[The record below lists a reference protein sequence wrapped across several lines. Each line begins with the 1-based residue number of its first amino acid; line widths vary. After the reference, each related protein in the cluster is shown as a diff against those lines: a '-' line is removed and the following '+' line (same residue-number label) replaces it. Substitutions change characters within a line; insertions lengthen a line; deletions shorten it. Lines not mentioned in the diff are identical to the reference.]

1 MIYYE
6 KLNSKN
12 FSSLIELVDEFSKI
26 NNYRCNIVEIYN
38 KLNFIKK
45 FFYKNK
51 VTLILLDDKYI
62 GYIYYDF
69 ITIDTITINDLYI
82 KEDFLDYVNIKDFNK
97 FKNKILIYQV
107 YEDELTK
114 KIVLQNDFKRRK
126 TTKLLH
132 LDILYFHKIYEN
144 KRISFR
150 TFKKN
155 ADETLRCNLQN
166 NIFYSNDRIPLEIKD
181 IKYEEKQEFYKKDL
195 CIFML
200 LDNKEIGYGQIVY
213 NKNMYMIVN
222 FGVLKEYR
230 GLGYGEYFLN
240 YLVNMA
246 YNLNIKDLYI
256 RVDYENYKA
265 LNLYNKIGFKF
276 LGYYTT
282 WIKS

>member
-1 MIYYE
+1 M
-6 KLNSKN
+6 
-12 FSSLIELVDEFSKI
+12 
-26 NNYRCNIVEIYN
+26 
-38 KLNFIKK
+38 
-45 FFYKNK
+45 
-51 VTLILLDDKYI
+51 
-62 GYIYYDF
+62 
-69 ITIDTITINDLYI
+69 
-82 KEDFLDYVNIKDFNK
+82 
-97 FKNKILIYQV
+97 
-107 YEDELTK
+107 
-114 KIVLQNDFKRRK
+114 
-126 TTKLLH
+126 
-132 LDILYFHKIYEN
+132 
-144 KRISFR
+144 
-150 TFKKN
+150 
-155 ADETLRCNLQN
+155 QN